1 MRMSNQTDRVIF
13 PNSIFRQ
20 KHNTSC
26 WYQFLDFTYD
36 SNRELQSR
44 ALICICLKSTKST
57 DVTMRVFFVVKM
69 TENSSIIK
77 CSRQFSKVPCMR
89 ACVWARTQIVDACS
103 HTSNQQP
110 TTVMRMSNHTDRVIF
125 PNSVFSTKT
134 QYIVLISVFGFHIWS
149 KSGATKSCPDLH
161 MFEINKSADVTMRVF
176 FVVKMTEN
184 SSIIKSFKLSTV
196 LDSSMHNMRACV
208 WARTQI
214 IDARTLA
221 NSSLKQYWVCRN
233 IQIELSSQIQFFDE
247 NTIHRVDI
255 SFWISHMIQI
265 ESYKVVP
272 WFAYVWNQQNLLMS
286 QCVFSLSWKWQ
297 ITHS

>member
-57 DVTMRVFFVVKM
+57 
-69 TENSSIIK
+69 
-77 CSRQFSKVPCMR
+77 
-89 ACVWARTQIVDACS
+89 
-103 HTSNQQP
+103 
-110 TTVMRMSNHTDRVIF
+110 
-125 PNSVFSTKT
+125 
-134 QYIVLISVFGFHIWS
+134 
-149 KSGATKSCPDLH
+149 
-161 MFEINKSADVTMRVF
+161 DVTMRVF

>member
-1 MRMSNQTDRVIF
+1 MRVHIKLRFLGIIPPQCNLEGKTQKIKWPVRKTGIKNNSPRHNQMLSIVIDSSMHACVRAYEPEHKQQPTTVMRMSNQTDRVIF

-184 SSIIKSFKLSTV
+184 SSIINYSIQIQAWPT
-196 LDSSMHNMRACV
+196 CV
-208 WARTQI
+208 RNTLKILLAKTQI
-214 IDARTLA
+214 ANAR
-221 NSSLKQYWVCRN
+221 
-233 IQIELSSQIQFFDE
+233 
-247 NTIHRVDI
+247 I
-255 SFWISHMIQI
+255 S
-265 ESYKVVP
+265 
-272 WFAYVWNQQNLLMS
+272 
-286 QCVFSLSWKWQ
+286 
-297 ITHS
+297 